1 MLGEVLAGRKKGGT
15 GSACGYFK
23 DGVGVTDKGQIAEG
37 FCEFYSQVGPK
48 LMRRIKKER
57 DEAFLQYMGDRMEGS
72 LFWRPV
78 TPKEVEELCRALV
91 PHKGMGMGVVK
102 GVARQILG
110 PLSQLLYCCIRG
122 GFILG
127 PSSWRGWFPSLI
139 REDPREFSNYRP
151 M

>member
-1 MLGEVLAGRKKGGT
+1 
-15 GSACGYFK
+15 
-23 DGVGVTDKGQIAEG
+23 
-37 FCEFYSQVGPK
+37 
-48 LMRRIKKER
+48 
-57 DEAFLQYMGDRMEGS
+57 MEGS

-122 GFILG
+122 GEG
-127 PSSWRGWFPSLI
+127 GFPSLNGG
-139 REDPREFSNYRP
+139 DPREFSNYRP
-151 M
+151 V